1 MARSRSKLGKVGFFF
16 GGCGISGDGERSGEW
31 TGEGGVGGAGGAGGA
46 GGDGGLCSPLLFQK
60 AWSLAIASSSEQPKR
75 LRMVS
80 LVASKAAD
88 SHRGWA
94 SSAIIR
100 KDVF

>member
-1 MARSRSKLGKVGFFF
+1 MVRLGLKLGKVDFFF
-16 GGCGISGDGERSGEW
+16 GGCGISGDGECSGGRM
-31 TGEGGVGGAGGAGGA
+31 GEGGAGGA

-60 AWSLAIASSSEQPKR
+60 AWSLAIASSSKQPKR